1 MKKCQPSKNCQP
13 PELKPKPI
21 LIERYGR
28 RRFFHVD
35 ANCFVSAVELVRLKQ
50 KGFGTVIRQ
59 AGTSEDLTEVLIVD

>member
-1 MKKCQPSKNCQP
+1 M
-13 PELKPKPI
+13 
-21 LIERYGR
+21 IERYGR